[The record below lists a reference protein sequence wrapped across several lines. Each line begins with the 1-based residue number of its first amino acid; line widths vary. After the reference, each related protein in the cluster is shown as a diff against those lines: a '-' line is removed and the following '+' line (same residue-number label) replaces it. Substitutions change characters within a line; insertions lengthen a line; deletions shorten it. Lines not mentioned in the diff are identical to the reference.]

1 MARRVLGAA
10 DLPTRRRGIARIPF
24 MIRAV
29 YTVLGTISLVL
40 GVLGIFLPLLPATP
54 FLLLAA
60 FCYVRGSQRL
70 HAWLMS
76 HRILGPYI
84 RDFQSGRG
92 IPLRSKCM
100 ALALMWPSLAVSA
113 WIMPI
118 PWARWL
124 LLIPGIGVTIYLW
137 RLPTRPRANPP
148 ESDDQINFE

>member
-1 MARRVLGAA
+1 
-10 DLPTRRRGIARIPF
+10 
-24 MIRAV
+24 MIRVV

-40 GVLGIFLPLLPATP
+40 GVLGVFLPLLPATP

-60 FCYVRGSQRL
+60 FCYMRGSQRL

-92 IPLRSKCM
+92 IPLRSKCL
-100 ALALMWPSLAVSA
+100 ALAMMWPSLAASA

-118 PWARWL
+118 AWARWL

-137 RLPTRPRANPP
+137 RLPTRPRRDPSKP
-148 ESDDQINFE
+148 DDQINFE

>member
-1 MARRVLGAA
+1 
-10 DLPTRRRGIARIPF
+10 
-24 MIRAV
+24 MIR
-29 YTVLGTISLVL
+29 TLFTFLGSVALAL
-40 GVLGIFLPLLPATP
+40 GVLGIFLPLLPTTP

-60 FCYVRGSQRL
+60 FCFLRGSPRM

-92 IPLRSKCM
+92 IPLRSKCI

-113 WIMPI
+113 WIMPV
-118 PWARWL
+118 PWARWF

-137 RLPTRPRANPP
+137 RLPTRPAGDADRPDPP
-148 ESDDQINFE
+148 PDQISRE